1 MGNKSDKI
9 GAVAVIGGGI
19 TGIQSSLDLAEM
31 GFKVYLIE
39 KTPAIGGIMAK
50 LDKTFP
56 TNDCSMCI
64 LSPKL
69 VDCGRHENI
78 EIITNSEVQAIEGEP
93 GDLIVKV
100 LKKPRYVDLELCTSC
115 GDCTEACPIS
125 LPTEFD
131 HGLSERKAIYKYYP
145 QAIPNAFII
154 DKEGDGEHK
163 GCVDCGKCVKVCKAG
178 AINHDEKPENL
189 KLNVGAVII
198 ATGAQPFDPIIKPE
212 FGYKKYDNVL
222 TSLEF
227 ERILSPSGPFKGK
240 IVRPSDQK
248 KPKKIAWVQCVGSR
262 DKSIGNEYCSAMCCM
277 YTAKE
282 AIIAKEHDSNIH
294 PTIFYIDVR
303 SFGKDFDKY
312 IHQAKKEHKIR
323 YVRSRLSE
331 IFEDKKT
338 KNLIVRYEDESGDLK
353 EEIFDMV
360 VLSIG
365 LCTTNARKT
374 FLDKMDLKRNEF
386 DFVEVNPQS
395 PVTVSRPGVF
405 IAGSFIEPKDI
416 PESVMQ
422 ASAAASKVAELL
434 RHSRGTLVKERKFPA
449 EKNVSEQKPRTGVF
463 VCDCG
468 INIGGYIDVPNVV
481 KFAQS
486 LDNVVFAEEYIY
498 TCSQDTQKKIAE
510 TIKKYNLNRLVVA
523 ACTPRTHEPVFKRI
537 LKEAGLNPHLFEMVN
552 IREQCSW
559 VHMTDKTKAT
569 EKAKT
574 LIAMSVAK
582 ARLLN
587 PLSDMEVDVTQK
599 ALVIGGGVSGMTA
612 ALSIADQGYKVFIVE
627 KESSLGGKLRY
638 ISYSLEH
645 PDIKKYLADT
655 KEKVLNHKLITTF
668 TDSKLKI
675 IEGFVGNFKTIIET
689 PKGEKEINH
698 GVTIVTVGTQ
708 EYVPKSYHYGKD
720 SRVITQRE
728 LEKKLGL
735 AKPEEIQ
742 NGETYVMIQCVES
755 RDNDRPFCSRTCCIQ
770 ALKNAIK
777 LKDINPRAEV
787 FIIYRDMMT
796 YGFKERFYKE
806 AREKGIMFLQYDEN
820 RKPEVL
826 IDNNMIVKFYEPLMQ
841 ELLEIPT
848 DYLILSTGLKPSLD
862 NEKIA
867 KMLKVPLNSDGF
879 FLEAHVK
886 LRPVDFSTE
895 GIFVAGTCHSPK
907 FISES
912 ISQAFAAASRAGV
925 LLSKDKYKIEANVS
939 LILEDLCR
947 GCGTCVEL
955 CPYNAIELKEI
966 DNLGHKMTV
975 ATVNSA
981 LCKGCGTCSAACLN
995 GAISHLGFTDGQ
1007 VLAMIDVYSNKG
1019 G

>member
-93 GDLIVKV
+93 GNIIVKV
-100 LKKPRYVDLELCTSC
+100 LKKPRYVNLELCTSC

-178 AINHDEKPENL
+178 AINHNEKPENL

-212 FGYKKYDNVL
+212 FGYKEYDNVL

-282 AIIAKEHDSNIH
+282 AIIAKEHDSNIQ
-294 PTIFYIDVR
+294 PTVFYIDVR

-338 KNLIVRYEDESGDLK
+338 KNLIIRYEDESGNLK

-365 LCTTNARKT
+365 FCTNNARKT
-374 FLDKMDLKRNEF
+374 FLDKMNLKRNEF
-386 DFVEVNPQS
+386 DFVEVNTQS

-416 PESVMQ
+416 PESVIQ
-422 ASAAASKVAELL
+422 ASAAASKAAELL
-434 RHSRGTLVKERKFPA
+434 RNSRGTLVKERKFPA
-449 EKNVSEQKPRTGVF
+449 EKNVSEQEPRTGVF

-486 LDNVVFAEEYIY
+486 LDNVVFVEENIY

-510 TIKKYNLNRLVVA
+510 TIKKYNLNRIVVA

-559 VHMTDKTKAT
+559 VHMTEQAKAT

-574 LIAMSVAK
+574 LIEMSVAK
-582 ARLLN
+582 ARLLH

-627 KESSLGGKLRY
+627 KESSLGGKLND

-645 PDIKKYLADT
+645 PDIKKYLEDT
-655 KEKVLNHKLITTF
+655 KEKVQNHELITTF

-689 PKGEKEINH
+689 PKGEKDINH

-708 EYVPKSYHYGKD
+708 EYVPTSYLYGKD

-728 LEKKLGL
+728 LEKKLSL
-735 AKPEEIQ
+735 VKPEEIQ

-777 LKDINPRAEV
+777 LKDLNPRAEV
-787 FIIYRDMMT
+787 FILYRDMMT

-820 RKPEVL
+820 RKPEVF
-826 IDNNMIVKFYEPLMQ
+826 IDDNMMVKTYEPLMQ
-841 ELLEIPT
+841 EVLEIPT
-848 DYLILSTGLKPSLD
+848 DYLILSTGFKPSLD

-939 LILEDLCR
+939 LILEDLCS
-947 GCGTCVEL
+947 GCGLCVSV
-955 CPYNAIELKEI
+955 CPFSAIKLEDGKA
-966 DNLGHKMTV
+966 K
-975 ATVNSA
+975 VNEA
-981 LCKGCGTCSAACLN
+981 LCKGCGSCASLCPSGAMEQN
-995 GAISHLGFTDGQ
+995 GFKNDQ
-1007 VLAMIDVYSNKG
+1007 MYAMIDVYSNKG